1 MMEVS
6 SNTELACI
14 SHCTLVDIFQNWSPV
29 VLIAAEQFP
38 VQKVPLGTSSLCDR
52 TPSLSHLPFTVKYNG
67 IVYFDVWYHPRNSCS
82 HTLVPELAPSFR
94 CPSTS
99 SPPGLPLLGNIL
111 QVPNDAAAWV
121 TYRGWSKQYSEYV
134 QYPCLR
140 DFRLMKFVK
149 QIPT

>member
-1 MMEVS
+1 MCGIILV
-6 SNTELACI
+6 TLAVI
-14 SHCTLVDIFQNWSPV
+14 HWFQNWHHPSD
-29 VLIAAEQFP
+29 VLP
-38 VQKVPLGTSSLCDR
+38 PPG
-52 TPSLSHLPFTVKYNG
+52 
-67 IVYFDVWYHPRNSCS
+67 
-82 HTLVPELAPSFR
+82 
-94 CPSTS
+94 
-99 SPPGLPLLGNIL
+99 PPGLPLLGNIL